1 MLPTVAIFR
10 KDREAYARITA
21 PPTMAASLQDFV
33 ACVDVSGSM
42 GTEQS
47 IVTSSGMRESH
58 GFSTLDIVKHALKV
72 KVNTLGPTDRFGLV
86 AYHTDATIIS
96 RLTYMT
102 PEAKRDVLSAIERLR
117 PLNST
122 NIYDGLEKAFECFG
136 DEPINPARI
145 RSVLLY
151 TDGVNNA
158 GPAEG
163 PLDAF
168 KAYICRTGLP
178 AQVSI
183 NGFGTETDPVLMR
196 NLADV
201 GRGLYFF
208 TPDAGMIG
216 TTCVNYMANLKTTVA
231 TKVELQIGPKVYPVG
246 ALLAGQPTYVVIHP
260 DDKGE
265 VKLNI
270 PFTLEASSGAWTA
283 QECSRETF
291 RFEILAAIR
300 QALQTASYDLS
311 GASAL
316 FVNLARKWAGR
327 SETDERHAD
336 LFTDVSGELLK
347 SVANEGEFRR
357 WGKNY
362 LLAMETAHA
371 NGKQTNFK
379 DASLKGYTSTFRE
392 TVKTACNTIFDT
404 IPPPARSAVSSRSQA
419 APVSMAYYNNDADPC
434 MAGHALVAT
443 ACGVLRVDQIRK
455 GTVLAN
461 GDIVQCVVCTFTDGT
476 VDLVDVGATGTPW
489 ITPYH
494 PIRWKNTWRFPGDV
508 SPSIFPVAARSCPAV
523 YSFVLSGQHQVIP
536 INGVECIGLA
546 HGLTEPVA
554 AHPYLG
560 TEAVLRD
567 LQGLPGYT
575 EGLVQFKSKN
585 LYRTDGLIA
594 GINVKQVLPVPSSV

>member
-1 MLPTVAIFR
+1 MKPTVAIFR
-10 KDREAYARITA
+10 NDQEAYVRITT
-21 PPTMAASLQDFV
+21 PPATAASPQDFV

-47 IVTSSGMRESH
+47 IVTASGMRESH

-96 RLTYMT
+96 PLGYMT
-102 PEAKRDVLSAIERLR
+102 PEAKRSGLAAIDGLIPR
-117 PLNST
+117 NST
-122 NIYDGLEKAFECFG
+122 NIYEGLEKAFRCFG
-136 DEPINPARI
+136 DEPIDPVRI

-163 PLDAF
+163 PLEAF
-168 KAYICRTGLP
+168 KAYIARAGLP

-231 TKVELQIGPKVYPVG
+231 TKVELQIGGKVYPVG
-246 ALLAGQPTYVVIHP
+246 ALLAGQPTYVRFNP
-260 DDKGE
+260 AEKTE
-265 VKLNI
+265 VKLELNI
-270 PFTLEASSGAWTA
+270 PFQLEECSGSWSAA
-283 QECSRETF
+283 ECSRETF

-300 QALQTASYDLS
+300 QALQTARYDLA
-311 GASAL
+311 GASAF

-327 SETDERHAD
+327 SETDERHTD
-336 LFTDVSGELLK
+336 FFTDVTGELLK

-357 WGKNY
+357 WGQNY

-379 DASLKGYTSTFRE
+379 DASLKGYTSAFRE

-404 IPPPARSAVSSRSQA
+404 IPPPTRSAVSSRSQA

-461 GDIVQCVVCTFTDGT
+461 GDIVQCVVCTFTDET

-494 PIRWKNTWRFPGDV
+494 PIRWKNTWRFPCEV

-523 YSFVLSGQHQVIP
+523 YSFVLSGGQHVIS

-567 LQGLPGYT
+567 LEGLPGYA
-575 EGLVQFKSKN
+575 EGLVQFKSN
-585 LYRTDGLIA
+585 CLSRTEGLIA
-594 GINVKQVLPVPSSV
+594 GINLDRVSV